1 MMIQE
6 KLFKK
11 ERHQPRSSPPLFGSC
26 GALGAVLRRIARP
39 FRSRLGWPLRYTGP
53 PPGGR
58 GHRIFGDGSSS
69 TEEKYT
75 QNILKIKT

>member
-1 MMIQE
+1 MMIKK

-11 ERHQPRSSPPLFGSC
+11 ERHQPRSLPPIVGSC
-26 GALGAVLRRIARP
+26 GALGAVLRRIAWP

-58 GHRIFGDGSSS
+58 GLRIFGDGSSS
-69 TEEKYT
+69 TEEESKYT
-75 QNILKIKT
+75 YLK